1 MPVIRNH
8 KREELERRIL
18 RDLSGVPG
26 SVAGSVFD
34 DDEILALQ
42 DHANVVSIM
51 RLNMNDH
58 GPVHM
63 RIAAMNSLKMLDL
76 LVENGVRLNLETE
89 SGLSADDSR
98 VAVFLAA
105 MLHDIGMAVERDGH
119 EEHSLLLAK
128 PHIDRIL
135 LRYFPDSARRR
146 IAIASMVLEGIAG
159 HMTNRRVS
167 SLEAG
172 LVLVGDG
179 CDMEHGRSRIPG
191 KISPGPQVGDI
202 HRYSASAVEKVVIEK
217 GEIRPIRIR
226 ITMSENAGFFQVE
239 QVLFPKIKAS
249 PVKPHIELLAGKKGG
264 NLLQYL

>member
-1 MPVIRNH
+1 MTGNH
-8 KREELERRIL
+8 KREALERRIL
-18 RDLSGVPG
+18 RSLSGVPAR
-26 SVAGSVFD
+26 VAESVFG
-34 DDEILALQ
+34 DEEVLAMQ
-42 DHANVVSIM
+42 DCANVVSIM
-51 RLNMNDH
+51 RLGMNDH

-76 LVENGVRLNLETE
+76 LVEGGVALNLETE

-98 VAVFLAA
+98 VAVLLAS

-119 EEHSLLLAK
+119 EEHSLMLAK
-128 PHIDRIL
+128 PVIERVL
-135 LRYFPDSARRR
+135 LRHFPDSVRRR
-146 IAIASMVLEGIAG
+146 VAITSIVLEGIAG

-167 SLEAG
+167 SMEAG
-172 LVLVGDG
+172 LVLIGDG
-179 CDMEHGRSRIPG
+179 CDMEHGRSRIPERV
-191 KISPGPQVGDI
+191 SPGPQIGDI

-217 GEIRPIRIR
+217 GESRPIRIR

>member
-18 RDLSGVPG
+18 RDLPGIPG
-26 SVAGSVFD
+26 SVAKSVFD
-34 DDEILALQ
+34 DDEILAMQ
-42 DHANVVSIM
+42 DYANVVSIM

-76 LVENGVRLNLETE
+76 LVASGVRLNLETE
-89 SGLSADDSR
+89 SGLPADDSR

-119 EEHSLLLAK
+119 EEHALAK
-128 PHIDRIL
+128 PLIDRIL
-135 LRYFPDSARRR
+135 LKHYPDSLRRR
-146 IAIASMVLEGIAG
+146 IAITSTVLEGIAG

-172 LVLVGDG
+172 LVLIGDG
-179 CDMEHGRSRIPG
+179 CDMEHGRSRIPE

-202 HRYSASAVEKVVIEK
+202 HRYSASAVEKVVIEQ
-217 GEIRPIRIR
+217 GESRPIRIL

-249 PVKPHIELLAGKKGG
+249 PVKPHIELFAGKRGG
-264 NLLQYL
+264 SLLQYL